1 MLKNKVIIIIGANG
15 LLGQEFVKSC
25 LENRAKVVVSD
36 IVEDMGFRIEDLGLR
51 VEDLELSGK
60 GGLVYKRCDITSKNS
75 VLDLIKFTKDK
86 FGKIDAVVNTTYPRN
101 KNYGKKFEYVEYK
114 DFCENVNLHL
124 GGYFLVSQQFA
135 QFFKKQNFGN
145 IINIA
150 SIYGIIPPRFEIYGN
165 TGMTMPIEYNVIKHG
180 IVSMTKY
187 IAKYY
192 KGFNIRA
199 NCISPGGIL
208 NNQPKDFILKYDD
221 YALNKGMLE
230 KEDISGALLFL
241 LSDMSKYVNGQNIVV
256 DDGWS
261 L

>member
-15 LLGQEFVKSC
+15 LLGKEFVKTC
-25 LENRAKVVVSD
+25 LKNNAKVIASD
-36 IVEDMGFRIEDLGLR
+36 ILNSFDEKEN
-51 VEDLELSGK
+51 
-60 GGLVYKRCDITSKNS
+60 LVYKKCDITDKDSI
-75 VLDLIKFTKDK
+75 LELIDFSKDK
-86 FGKIDAVVNTTYPRN
+86 FGKIDAIVNTAYPRN
-101 KNYGKKFEYVEYK
+101 KNYGRKFEEVEYEE
-114 DFCENVNLHL
+114 FCENVNLHL

-135 QFFKKQNFGN
+135 EFFKTQKFGN

-150 SIYGIIPPRFEIYGN
+150 SIYGIISPKFEIYEN
-165 TGMTMPIEYNVIKHG
+165 TNMTMPIEYNVIKHS
-180 IVSMTKY
+180 IISMTKY

-192 KGFNIRA
+192 KGFNIRV

-208 NNQPKDFILKYDD
+208 NKQSKEFLEKYKK

-241 LSDMSKYVNGQNIVV
+241 LSDLSKYVNGQNIIV

>member
-1 MLKNKVIIIIGANG
+1 MLKDKIVVIIGGVGFI
-15 LLGQEFVKSC
+15 GQEFVKSC

-36 IVEDMGFRIEDLGLR
+36 IVEDMGFRIEDLGLN
-51 VEDLELSGK
+51 GK
-60 GGLVYKRCDITSKNS
+60 EELVYKRCDITSKNS

-86 FGKIDAVVNTTYPRN
+86 FNKIDVVVNTAYPRN
-101 KNYGKKFEYVEYK
+101 KNYGRKFEKVEYE

-135 QFFKKQNFGN
+135 EFFKKQNFGN

-150 SIYGIIPPRFEIYGN
+150 SIYGIIPPRFEIYEN
-165 TGMTMPIEYNVIKHG
+165 TEMTTPIEYNVIKHS

-208 NNQPKDFILKYDD
+208 NNQSQEFLDKYNKFS
-221 YALNKGMLE
+221 LNKGMLE
-230 KEDISGALLFL
+230 RKDISGTLLFL
-241 LSDMSKYVNGQNIVV
+241 ISDMSKYVNGQNIIV

>member
-15 LLGQEFVKSC
+15 LLGKEFVKSC
-25 LENRAKVVVSD
+25 LENHAKVVASD
-36 IVEDMGFRIEDLGLR
+36 IVEDLGFRIEDL
-51 VEDLELSGK
+51 D
-60 GGLVYKRCDITSKNS
+60 YKKCDITSKNS
-75 VLDLIKFTKDK
+75 ILDLINFSKEK
-86 FGKIDAVVNTTYPRN
+86 FGKIDAVVNTAYPRN
-101 KNYGKKFEYVEYK
+101 KNYGKKFEEVKYK

-135 QFFKKQNFGN
+135 EFFKVQGYGN

-150 SIYGIIPPRFEIYGN
+150 SIYGVIPPKFEIYEN
-165 TGMTMPIEYNVIKHG
+165 TDMTMPVEYNVIKHG
-180 IVSMTKY
+180 IISMSKY

-192 KGFNIRA
+192 KRYNIRV

-208 NNQPKDFILKYDD
+208 NNQPKEFLDKYNQ
-221 YALNKGMLE
+221 YALNKGMLD
-230 KEDISGALLFL
+230 KEDISGTLLFL
-241 LSDMSKYVNGQNIVV
+241 LSDLSKYVNGQNIIV